1 VNICEKSIKGKR
13 DNVFIAKK
21 ERDNVYWKK
30 ELMKRNWRCQP
41 NIKDQV
47 LQEL

>member
-1 VNICEKSIKGKR
+1 VKNQSKEKEITFSLQ
-13 DNVFIAKK
+13 KK